1 MVNELEQTMAAL
13 RAERAEYERLAR
25 EDPAAHAAK
34 IHTNLPWN
42 HCAMCRLQFKGHG
55 NNAQPLL
62 EDGVVCDECNVN
74 AVRPHRLRASSTG
87 GAEAKGAT
95 ATRDAAVSKLEAAAE
110 AYLSASVPSIPTLER
125 LHDLEAFYGYP
136 HAIPRRPLPPYC
148 ELPLSSV
155 RFEDCM
161 AALYENVKQLK

>member
-1 MVNELEQTMAAL
+1 MVNELTMAAL
-13 RAERAEYERLAR
+13 RAEQAEYERLAR

-74 AVRPHRLRASSTG
+74 AVRPHRLRG
-87 GAEAKGAT
+87 GAETQGT
-95 ATRDAAVSKLEAAAE
+95 ATRDAAVSRLEAAAE

-125 LHDLEAFYGYP
+125 LHDLEAFYDYP
-136 HAIPRRPLPPYC
+136 HAIPRRPLPPC
-148 ELPLSSV
+148 HELPLSSV

-161 AALYENVKQLK
+161 AALYDNVEKLK

>member
-1 MVNELEQTMAAL
+1 MVNELTMAAL
-13 RAERAEYERLAR
+13 RAEQAEYERLAR

-74 AVRPHRLRASSTG
+74 AVRPHRLRG
-87 GAEAKGAT
+87 GAETQGT
-95 ATRDAAVSKLEAAAE
+95 ATRDAAVSRLEAAAE

-125 LHDLEAFYGYP
+125 LHDLEAFYDYP
-136 HAIPRRPLPPYC
+136 HAIPRRPLPPC
-148 ELPLSSV
+148 HELPLSSV
-155 RFEDCM
+155 RFEACM
-161 AALYENVKQLK
+161 AALYDNVEKLK

>member
-13 RAERAEYERLAR
+13 RAEQAEYERLAR
-25 EDPAAHAAK
+25 EDPAALAAK
-34 IHTNLPWN
+34 IHANLPWN

-62 EDGVVCDECNVN
+62 DGVVCDECNVN
-74 AVRPHRLRASSTG
+74 AVLPHRLRASSTG
-87 GAEAKGAT
+87 GARTQGT
-95 ATRDAAVSKLEAAAE
+95 TTRDAAVSKLESAAE

-136 HAIPRRPLPPYC
+136 HAIPRRPLPPYR